1 MTAVSSRFPQDL
13 TWLYPLKTFIVAIAL
28 FLCWKAYEPF
38 RPKYHISA
46 MVVGLFALILWVL
59 SEGYLPTIRTDAS
72 PFVPF
77 DQMAPIQAYIWIT
90 IRLMGATI
98 VVPIMEELFWRG
110 FLIRW
115 IINTDFKRVEIGQ
128 FSWTSFIITSILFGV
143 EHNRW
148 VVGILAGVL
157 FNLLLY
163 RTKSLYACIIAHC
176 VTNLGL
182 GVYVISTQKWEFW

>member
-1 MTAVSSRFPQDL
+1 MTAVSASFPHVL
-13 TWLYPLKTFIVAIAL
+13 SWFYPLKTLIVAVAL
-28 FLCWKAYEPF
+28 FICWKAYEPF
-38 RPKYHISA
+38 RPGHHISA
-46 MVVGLFALILWVL
+46 MAVGLLVLILWVL
-59 SEGYLPTIRTDAS
+59 SEGYLPTIKTDTS

-77 DQMAPIQAYIWIT
+77 EQMNPIQAYIWIT
-90 IRLMGATI
+90 IRLMGAAV

-115 IINTDFKRVEIGQ
+115 IINSDFRRVGIGQ
-128 FSWTSFIITSILFGV
+128 FTWTSFIITSVLFGV

-163 RTKSLYACIIAHC
+163 RTKSLYACIIAHG

-182 GVYVISTQKWEFW
+182 GVYVLSTQKWGFW